1 MITTL
6 ESCLYYNAT
15 IRFENQLPQILTYSV
30 KETLPG
36 FNTRL
41 RNALYNEMPEILQ
54 AHKRPLNRE
63 FNALNK
69 LECHRFVILEESI
82 HKSIH
87 KNVWVKMGELM
98 ETSAPHVNAIGEG
111 EKEEPTD
118 KDISD
123 VQPDTIITE
132 NPIPA

>member
-1 MITTL
+1 M
-6 ESCLYYNAT
+6 
-15 IRFENQLPQILTYSV
+15 
-30 KETLPG
+30 PG

-41 RNALYNEMPEILQ
+41 RNALYDEMPEILQ
-54 AHKRPLNRE
+54 ASLKPLNRE
-63 FNALNK
+63 FNALTK

-87 KNVWVKMGELM
+87 KNVWVKMGEVVGLLRKTTKHEIQLISYLEQVLHSTVKLM

-111 EKEEPTD
+111 EKEAPID

-123 VQPDTIITE
+123 VQPDTIIIE
-132 NPIPA
+132 NPVPV